1 MNKYSFLILFCIAFT
16 GFRAQ
21 PGDVQKIQAV
31 MEQQTTAWN
40 QGNLE
45 AFMDTYWKNDSL
57 LFVGKKGVTYGWQ
70 QTLDHYRKAY
80 PSRDEMGQLKF
91 TLLKVQPLGPG
102 FYNVVGKWQLS
113 RKMGDLDGHFTLV
126 FKKIAGNWKII
137 QDHSS

>member
-1 MNKYSFLILFCIAFT
+1 MKKYSFLIALCIAFT
-16 GFRAQ
+16 GVQAQ

-31 MEQQTTAWN
+31 MERQTTAWN

-70 QTLDHYRKAY
+70 PTLDHYRKAY
-80 PSRDEMGQLKF
+80 PSKDEMGQLKF
-91 TLLKVQPLGPG
+91 TLLKIQALGPG
-102 FYNVVGKWQLS
+102 FYNVVGKWQLF
-113 RKMGDLDGHFTLV
+113 RKMGDLDGHFTLI
-126 FKKIAGNWKII
+126 FKKIAGHWKII

>member
-1 MNKYSFLILFCIAFT
+1 MKKYSFLILLCIAFMSVQ
-16 GFRAQ
+16 AQ
-21 PGDVQKIQAV
+21 PGDIQKIQAV

-45 AFMDTYWKNDSL
+45 AFMDTYWKSDSL
-57 LFVGKKGVTYGWQ
+57 LFVSKQGVTYGWQ
-70 QTLDHYRKAY
+70 QTLDRYRRSY

-91 TLLKVQPLGPG
+91 TLLKIQSLETG

-113 RKMGDLDGHFTLV
+113 RKMGDLSGHFTLLL
-126 FKKIAGNWKII
+126 KKIAGSWKII

>member
-1 MNKYSFLILFCIAFT
+1 MKKYGFLFLFWTAVMASH
-16 GFRAQ
+16 AQ
-21 PGDVQKIQAV
+21 SDVQKIQAV
-31 MEQQTTAWN
+31 MQQQTTAWN

-70 QTLDHYRKAY
+70 QTLDNYRKSY
-80 PSRDEMGQLKF
+80 PSKDEMGQLRF
-91 TLLKVQPLGPG
+91 TLLKIQLMGAG

-113 RKMGDLDGHFTLV
+113 RKMGDLNGHFTLV
-126 FKKIAGNWKII
+126 FKKIDGSWKII